1 MGTIQTPCLSRRRL
15 IIKIVAVIL
24 PNVLGRMDQER
35 DVRLAIANIVD
46 FYHWD
51 YISIYGN
58 REQKE
63 RLMQN
68 VVIDALKG
76 PRTRIL
82 FAALAPAI
90 RWIGPCGVLFQT
102 GLLLGTY
109 YVGLE

>member
-1 MGTIQTPCLSRRRL
+1 MGTIQTPCLSRRHL

-35 DVRLAIANIVD
+35 DVRLAIANIID

-68 VVIDALKG
+68 VVLDASKG
-76 PRTRIL
+76 PRTTLRRTRTGNPMDWSVWRSVSNWPI
-82 FAALAPAI
+82 I
-90 RWIGPCGVLFQT
+90 RYL
-102 GLLLGTY
+102 
-109 YVGLE
+109 GLE

>member
-76 PRTRIL
+76 PRTKVGYSSPHSHRQSDGL
-82 FAALAPAI
+82 VRVAFCFKLA
-90 RWIGPCGVLFQT
+90 
-102 GLLLGTY
+102 Y
-109 YVGLE
+109 Y